1 MADLMSD
8 SETIAPDKFIFRI
21 EVLVNQYEFF
31 LKPNRTENIW
41 LTPQHR
47 RIKDLVEVGKAELQ
61 REMRGGDIGDRYW
74 QPNPL
79 PIVSSYLENSVSAS
93 FSIAASVKYLTLI
106 VIWFASS
113 SAFSTS
119 ATRTRSRGKP
129 IDEKSANRFKAL
141 FAEGSLRSR
150 TDDRNEWAYFQTC
163 RQR

>member
-1 MADLMSD
+1 MELPMADLMSD
-8 SETIAPDKFIFRI
+8 SETIAPDKFILRI

-79 PIVSSYLENSVSAS
+79 PDRLLVFGKQRFRFLLNCS
-93 FSIAASVKYLTLI
+93 FSQIFNVDRHLVCILI
-106 VIWFASS
+106 CILYF
-113 SAFSTS
+113 
-119 ATRTRSRGKP
+119 
-129 IDEKSANRFKAL
+129 
-141 FAEGSLRSR
+141 
-150 TDDRNEWAYFQTC
+150 RNAY
-163 RQR
+163 